1 MHRIIPSK
9 EIGLSSMHNL
19 IINKSIKGII
29 ILIMIIESAWVY
41 IALLYV
47 VVYFDSFT
55 FLPQILPER
64 NILVWGVYRQ
74 FQHKSAG
81 AR

>member
-29 ILIMIIESAWVY
+29 ILIMIIESGFILAV
-41 IALLYV
+41 LYV
-47 VVYFDSFT
+47 
-55 FLPQILPER
+55 EM
-64 NILVWGVYRQ
+64 
-74 FQHKSAG
+74 
-81 AR
+81 

>member
-41 IALLYV
+41 IALFYV
-47 VVYFDSFT
+47 VM
-55 FLPQILPER
+55 
-64 NILVWGVYRQ
+64 
-74 FQHKSAG
+74 
-81 AR
+81 

>member
-55 FLPQILPER
+55 FLPQILLER
-64 NILVWGVYRQ
+64 NILVWRVYRQ

>member
-55 FLPQILPER
+55 FLPQIL

-74 FQHKSAG
+74 FRHKAAG
-81 AR
+81 SR